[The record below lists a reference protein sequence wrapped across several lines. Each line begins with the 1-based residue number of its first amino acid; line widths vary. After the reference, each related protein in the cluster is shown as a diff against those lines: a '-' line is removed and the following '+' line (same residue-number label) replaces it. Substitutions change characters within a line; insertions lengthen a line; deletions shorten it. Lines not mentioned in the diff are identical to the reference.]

1 MLIESLLVAA
11 MIDCSLSLSVSV
23 DVDSF
28 ARFKAGQPI
37 HGETLQWLGADSAA
51 SIALSSGKA
60 VWLWGDTLV
69 GSISNASERL
79 IVSMPRNSI
88 AVAASPTAPQ
98 LDFYARINHS
108 NVHDQ
113 HTGFFTPANQSN
125 WLWLLTGFELQGEL
139 FLLGVEVTHA
149 SGLPGFDFAIVGSVV
164 VRVSNPNDAPYTWQW
179 TKTSIPNTGG
189 SETWN
194 SAASVDGQRIFVL
207 GQTGQFG
214 ATRLGHLSA
223 SDVLRDDWSQITV
236 VQGALLSSFGPPET
250 SLTFLPKLKRWALFV
265 VPFGTNSLQVVL
277 SPSARLDDTAAWT
290 VRTIWQIAL
299 PYGDYPK
306 VFCYAPKAHPELS
319 NSSSVFLTLC
329 SNTPKIDDL
338 INATDLYVPVPI
350 RINV

>member
-1 MLIESLLVAA
+1 
-11 MIDCSLSLSVSV
+11 MIDFSLSLSVSV

-51 SIALSSGKA
+51 SVALSSGKA

-88 AVAASPTAPQ
+88 AIAASPTAP

-139 FLLGVEVTHA
+139 FLLGAEVTNA
-149 SGLPGFDFAIVGSVV
+149 PGLPGFDFEIVGSVV
-164 VRVSNPNDAPYTWQW
+164 VRVSNPNDAPHNWQW
-179 TKTSIPNTGG
+179 TLMSIPNTTS

-194 SAASVDGQRIFVL
+194 SAAVVDGERIFVL

-223 SDVLRDDWSQITV
+223 GDVLRDDWSQIKV
-236 VQGALLSSFGPPET
+236 VQSALLSSFGPPET
-250 SLTFLPKLKRWALFV
+250 SLSFLAKLKRWALFV
-265 VPFGTNSLQVVL
+265 VPYGTNDLQIVL
-277 SPSARLDDTAAWT
+277 SPSSRLDDAAAWT
-290 VRTIWQIAL
+290 VQTIWQIAL

-306 VFCYAPKAHPELS
+306 VFCYAPKAHAELS
-319 NSSSVFLTLC
+319 NSSSIFLTFC